1 MKESNVLISQAEMSD
16 TKVQASIHA
25 RHSISRGT
33 IRGLPLSLLKTDDPK
48 SCYEAK
54 VYRRNFKR
62 NARELLYLLIAYIH
76 SYGISRT

>member
-33 IRGLPLSLLKTDDPK
+33 IRGLPLSLLTTDNPSRAMK
-48 SCYEAK
+48 LRFTVVTLK
-54 VYRRNFKR
+54 GM
-62 NARELLYLLIAYIH
+62 RES
-76 SYGISRT
+76 SYTY